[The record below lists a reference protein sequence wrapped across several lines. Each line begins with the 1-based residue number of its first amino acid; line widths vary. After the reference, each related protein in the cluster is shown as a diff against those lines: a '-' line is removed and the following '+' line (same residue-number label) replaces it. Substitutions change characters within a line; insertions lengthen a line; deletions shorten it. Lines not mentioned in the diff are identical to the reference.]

1 MSKRTQSETPTEDG
15 ATKRPRLDIQEQI
28 KRAGILAE
36 QLRNTVGNDDVDS
49 KTAASGQIATEE
61 LIRIFESMQEQTA
74 DTSESVD
81 QLIRAQIELEV
92 NKTMAYLDQKTTKHH
107 PLGKEVAQHLNTASL
122 RGRHVIVEVVQRK
135 MENVSSGDY
144 VTKIKECVKEA
155 LREKFLEGIGKKFD
169 DIVTGRI

>member
-28 KRAGILAE
+28 KRAGVLAE
-36 QLRNTVGNDDVDS
+36 QLRNTVGKDDVDS
-49 KTAASGQIATEE
+49 KTAAAGQIATEE

-74 DTSESVD
+74 DQQND
-81 QLIRAQIELEV
+81 GLPRP
-92 NKTMAYLDQKTTKHH
+92 KTTKHH

-122 RGRHVIVEVVQRK
+122 RGRQVIFEVVQRK

>member
-49 KTAASGQIATEE
+49 KTAAAGQIATEE
-61 LIRIFESMQEQTA
+61 LVRIFESMQEQTA
-74 DTSESVD
+74 EYLYTSQKINST
-81 QLIRAQIELEV
+81 LEV

-122 RGRHVIVEVVQRK
+122 RGRQVIVEVVQRK